1 MTETIIVFII
11 AGVAFALSA
20 RWVYRIVAGRSEG
33 CGCGENCGTAATP
46 GSGIKDKKCCP
57 GG

>member
-20 RWVYRIVAGRSEG
+20 RWLYRIVAGRSEG
-33 CGCGENCGTAATP
+33 CGCGENCGSAAAS
-46 GSGIKDKKCCP
+46 GDGIKDEKCRP
-57 GG
+57 